1 MHGTKKNVNF
11 ANAQQA
17 KQMYQYKNIKKLY
30 KPDAVLWCK
39 KNMQTEITKD
49 KLYIYQDKR

>member
-39 KNMQTEITKD
+39 KNMKTEITKD